1 MIDLRGKN
9 AIVTG
14 ASSGIGAA
22 IARQLAKEK
31 CNVFLTG
38 LGASQLENTLQYC
51 KSQGIAAYCKE
62 CDFSDFNS
70 IDVLVDDIKDKG
82 FSIDIF
88 VLNAGISQRE
98 KGLDT
103 SFDTDKAIMQINYWS
118 SVYIIKKFREHIL
131 NAKHINIS
139 VTTSLAGLFGFPLR
153 TSYCASKHALFGFF
167 ESLDLE
173 YSNVAVTFLIPG
185 RINTEIS
192 KSALMGD
199 GKRYEKMDP
208 GQSKGLDV
216 DKAAKKAV
224 NAIRKEKHRKLIGKG
239 ELLMAH
245 INRYIP
251 CLYYKLAKIISPT

>member
-22 IARQLAKEK
+22 IARELARKK

-38 LGASQLENTLQYC
+38 LGEAQLEKTLEYC
-51 KSQGIAAYCKE
+51 KSQGVVAYSKE
-62 CDFSDFNS
+62 CNFSDFNS
-70 IDVLVDDIKDKG
+70 IDQLVEDIKSKD
-82 FSIDIF
+82 FPIDIF
-88 VLNAGISQRE
+88 VLNAGISQRD

-103 SFDTDKAIMQINYWS
+103 SFETDQTIMQVNYWS
-118 SVYIIKKFREHIL
+118 SVYIIKKFREHIK

-153 TSYCASKHALFGFF
+153 TSYCASKHALLGYF

-173 YSNVAVTFLIPG
+173 YDNVAVTFLIPG

-192 KSALMGD
+192 KSALTGD
-199 GKRYEKMDP
+199 GKRYDKMDQ
-208 GQSKGLDV
+208 GQAKGLDV

-245 INRYIP
+245 INRYLP